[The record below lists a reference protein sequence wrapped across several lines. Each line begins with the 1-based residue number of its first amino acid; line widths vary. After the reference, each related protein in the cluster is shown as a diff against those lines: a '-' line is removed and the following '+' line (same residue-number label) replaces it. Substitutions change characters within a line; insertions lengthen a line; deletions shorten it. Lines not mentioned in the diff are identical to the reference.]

1 MPLKEKARQDAEPIP
16 NTVLPDRAESNTQTL
31 KLQAF
36 LLARRFPVSVGMAQV
51 LAPMVFGAFT

>member
-1 MPLKEKARQDAEPIP
+1 MPFKEKAHLSGGPIP
-16 NTVLPDRAESNTQTL
+16 NDVLADSAESKTQTL

-36 LLARRFPVSVGMAQV
+36 FLARRFPVSVGMAQV